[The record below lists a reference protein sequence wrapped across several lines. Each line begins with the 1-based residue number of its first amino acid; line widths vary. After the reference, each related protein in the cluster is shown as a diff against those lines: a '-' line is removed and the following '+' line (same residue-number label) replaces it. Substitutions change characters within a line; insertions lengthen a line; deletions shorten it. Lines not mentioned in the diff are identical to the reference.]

1 MCKYRKLSVGELGL
15 NLCGALRDSQRTG
28 TVLIITNRRAA
39 THVVIPVTDNINP
52 EQLAAWATEQLDNP
66 SKEEPHAKV

>member
-39 THVVIPVTDNINP
+39 THVVIPVNENINP
-52 EQLAAWATEQLDNP
+52 EQLAAWATEQLHI
-66 SKEEPHAKV
+66 SQEEESHGKA